1 MPSTDRR
8 TMARE
13 LTMQAVCQMDVQ
25 GEAALPMLDRF
36 FIENSDDP
44 EVRKL
49 AQKWSKGVWQSMKEC
64 DALIT
69 EAAVKWELSRLNQ
82 VDRSILRLGAYQ
94 LKYCPDIP
102 EKVVINEAIEL
113 AKKYSSESSPAFVNG
128 VMDAILKKL
137 KKNSSK
143 ESENKCEK

>member
-1 MPSTDRR
+1 MASTDRR
-8 TMARE
+8 TRARE
-13 LTMQAVCQMDVQ
+13 LAMQAICQMDVQ
-25 GEAALPMLDRF
+25 GESAMMMLSKF
-36 FIENSDDP
+36 FAENSDDP

-49 AQKWSKGVWQSMKEC
+49 AEKWSKGVWQSMAEC

-113 AKKYSSESSPAFVNG
+113 AKKYSAESSPAFVNG
-128 VMDAILKKL
+128 VMDAIFKKIRMD
-137 KKNSSK
+137 NP
-143 ESENKCEK
+143 NKCEK

>member
-1 MPSTDRR
+1 MPSNDRR
-8 TMARE
+8 TRARE
-13 LTMQAVCQMDVQ
+13 LAMQAICQMDVQ
-25 GEAALPMLDRF
+25 GEVVLEMLNGF
-36 FIENSDDP
+36 FAENAPDDS

-49 AQKWSKGVWQSMKEC
+49 AEKWAKGVWQSMAEC

-69 EAAVKWELSRLNQ
+69 AAAVKWELSRLNQ

-113 AKKYSSESSPAFVNG
+113 AKKYSAESSPAFVNG
-128 VMDAILKKL
+128 VMDAIFKKIRMD
-137 KKNSSK
+137 NQ
-143 ESENKCEK
+143 NKCEK